1 MKPFLKEIAEK
12 IYRTHPQLDEVTL
25 VLPNRRAALYIRKYL
40 GELLTEPAFAPQ
52 LLTIED
58 FISSFS
64 SLKVADKLELIFK
77 LYQAYNNITRSTD
90 NEGDDQEPFDQF
102 YFWGDMLLRDFEE
115 VDRYMVNAEH
125 LFKDLSHQKELDA
138 SFDILTDEQ
147 KAFLKS
153 FWSSFEENE
162 TINKKRFLTV
172 WRQLPTVY
180 NTFKQ
185 LLISENLAYEG
196 MLHRMVAT
204 DLTTGKLND
213 IFATYKQ
220 RKLIFVGFNA
230 LTLAEEKI
238 LLYCIEQANAEVFWD
253 IDEYYVNNIRQEAG
267 RFFRMYQ
274 QHPVFGKTFP
284 ADIPANFSQKKSGG
298 SSQHIQLIGA
308 AQPIGQAKIMSQLVQ
323 EQLHAGFNPE
333 ETVIVLP
340 DEKLLLPVL
349 HGVSGAV
356 DTLNVTMGFALS
368 ATPLFTLIELLTDLQ
383 IHRKR
388 DHFNHRQV
396 LAVLGHPYVVAADSV
411 STNNKRKEILKHNWV
426 QIPKGFLA
434 TEVPLH
440 RLIFIELENTAEEDT
455 SSTLLQYLRT
465 IVTEIGALNAISDLD
480 KEYAYHFLLLFN
492 RLDSIFTG
500 SATKTRRSSEEGNT
514 EKLAHKKLQA
524 SLKAFLR
531 LFRQLV
537 RAVKIPFTGEPLKG
551 LQVMGVLE
559 TRNLDFKNVFV
570 LSLNEGALPA
580 ISNKGS
586 YIPFNI
592 RKAYGLPTPE
602 HQDSIYAYLFYRI
615 LQRAENIFLFYN
627 SETDVLGQGE
637 MSRYLQQLIY
647 ESGLPIEKK
656 ILHNPI
662 QPQGINPIVVNKNTS
677 VMEDLAKLNE
687 GNFHFQGMSPSA
699 LNTYLECRLKF
710 YFKHV
715 AKIKEPNEVEEEFDA
730 RVLGNFLHHVMERF
744 YKKIRTSKKSSLVEK
759 NDFEDYETSV
769 ENFIDEVFVEQY
781 RLDPAKQV
789 VYEGQSLV
797 VREIVKRFAFRIIEM
812 DKAYAPFQ
820 IEGLEQ
826 GGLTYAMKIDQPP
839 FRAVLSGKID
849 RVDSKEH
856 ILRVIDYKTGKDKL
870 SFDSVASLFA
880 RNGKRNKAAFQIL
893 LYALLYKRNF
903 MASGRLASMRLVPGL
918 INRLNLFDEEFTF
931 GLKAGKDQ
939 ITDVEPF
946 LPEFEE
952 RLKEVFNELF
962 DAEKPF
968 DQTGELEN
976 CRLCPYSQICYR

>member
-12 IYRTHPQLDEVTL
+12 IYKSHPKLEEVTL
-25 VLPNRRAALYIRKYL
+25 VLPNRRAALFIRKYL
-40 GELLTEPAFAPQ
+40 SEFLTKPAFAPQ

-64 SLKVADKLELIFK
+64 PLKVADKLELIFR
-77 LYQAYNNITRSTD
+77 LYQSYNTITR
-90 NEGDDQEPFDQF
+90 NAEYAEGNQEPFDQF

-138 SFDILTDEQ
+138 SFDFLTEEQ
-147 KAFLKS
+147 KTFLKN
-153 FWSSFEENE
+153 FWNSFEENE
-162 TINKKRFLTV
+162 TANKKRFLNV
-172 WRQLPTVY
+172 WRQLPKVY
-180 NTFKQ
+180 EEFKQ
-185 LLISENLAYEG
+185 LLTRENLAYEG
-196 MLHRMVAT
+196 MLHRNVAT
-204 DLTTGKLND
+204 DLTAGKLND
-213 IFATYKQ
+213 VFQTYKN
-220 RKLIFVGFNA
+220 RKLAFIGFNA
-230 LTLAEEKI
+230 FTAAEEKI
-238 LLYCIEQANAEVFWD
+238 ILYCIENANAEVYWD

-267 RFFRMYQ
+267 RFFRIYQ

-284 ADIPANFSQKKSGG
+284 ADIPANLSKKKSDSTSQK
-298 SSQHIQLIGA
+298 IQLIGA
-308 AQPIGQAKIMSQLVQ
+308 AQPVGQAKIMSQLLQ
-323 EQLHAGFNPE
+323 EQLQNGFKPE
-333 ETVIVLP
+333 ETLIVLP

-349 HGVSGAV
+349 HGVAGSV

-383 IHRKR
+383 ITRKK

-411 STNNKRKEILKHNWV
+411 SSNNKRKEILKHNWV
-426 QIPKGFLA
+426 SIPKGFLA

-440 RLIFIELENTAEEDT
+440 RLIFVEFESQHEKEV
-455 SSTLLQYLRT
+455 SSQLLQYLKS
-465 IVTEIGALNAISDLD
+465 IVTAIGTLNGISDLD
-480 KEYAYHFLLLFN
+480 KEYAYHFLKLFN
-492 RLDSIFTG
+492 RLETIFTG
-500 SATKTRRSSEEGNT
+500 GKEGQAQQEHNERSPN
-514 EKLAHKKLQA
+514 KKIQS

-537 RAVKIPFTGEPLKG
+537 RAVKIPFSGEPLRG

-570 LSLNEGALPA
+570 LSLNEGSLPA
-580 ISNKGS
+580 ISSKGS

-592 RKAYGLPTPE
+592 RKAYGLPTAE

-647 ESGLPIEKK
+647 ESGLPIDKK
-656 ILHNPI
+656 VLHNSI
-662 QPQGINPIVVNKNTS
+662 QPQGINPIVVDKNAA
-677 VMEDLAKLNE
+677 VMEDLMKINE
-687 GNFHFQGMSPSA
+687 GNAYFQGISPSA
-699 LNTYLECRLKF
+699 LNTYIECRLKF
-710 YFKHV
+710 YFRHV
-715 AKIKEPNEVEEEFDA
+715 AKIKEADEVEEEFDA
-730 RVLGNFLHHVMERF
+730 RVLGNFLHDVMERF
-744 YKKIRTSKKSSLVEK
+744 YKRIRKVKQSNLVDKS
-759 NDFEDYETSV
+759 DFDDYEKII
-769 ENFIDEVFVEQY
+769 EKFIDEVFIEQY
-781 RLDPAKQV
+781 RLDPGKEV

-812 DKAYAPFQ
+812 DKSYAPFQ

-826 GGLTYAMKIDQPP
+826 GGLTYSLKIDQPP
-839 FRAVLSGKID
+839 YKAVLSGKID

-870 SFDSVASLFA
+870 NFDSIESLFA
-880 RNGKRNKAAFQIL
+880 RDGKRNKAAFQTL
-893 LYALLYKRNF
+893 LYALLYKKNF
-903 MASGRLASMRLVPGL
+903 MQHGRLASMRLIPGL
-918 INRLNLFDEEFTF
+918 INRLNLFDEEFSF

-939 ITDVEPF
+939 ITDVDPL

-952 RLKEVFNELF
+952 RLKGVFNELF
-962 DAEKPF
+962 DPEKPF
-968 DQTGELEN
+968 DQTGEFEN
-976 CRLCPYSQICYR
+976 CRLCAYGKLCYR